1 MCALRIAAQDN
12 SRERNLVAVLVITSK
27 LNFHTEDSIMEKYI
41 FDQCNG
47 LWYELQG
54 DYYIP
59 CLVLD
64 EAGTSPIGMWGR
76 KHQQYLKEHRPMIYS
91 DLILSGK
98 LYSHLADIDTQARN
112 KLRLLVTRLA
122 EKEGINEQLK
132 SQDQMAWVA
141 AMNNIQN
148 RAEEIILQELI
159 YGEDAV

>member
-1 MCALRIAAQDN
+1 M
-12 SRERNLVAVLVITSK
+12 K
-27 LNFHTEDSIMEKYI
+27 KYI
-41 FDQCNG
+41 FNQTNG

-76 KHQQYLKEHRPMIYS
+76 KHQQYLKEHHPMLYS
-91 DLILSGK
+91 DLVLSGK
-98 LYSHLADIDTQARN
+98 LYSYLDDIDTLARN
-112 KLRLLVTRLA
+112 KLHLLVTRLA

-132 SQDQMAWVA
+132 SQDQMAWVG
-141 AMNNIQN
+141 AMNNIRN

>member
-1 MCALRIAAQDN
+1 
-12 SRERNLVAVLVITSK
+12 
-27 LNFHTEDSIMEKYI
+27 
-41 FDQCNG
+41 
-47 LWYELQG
+47 
-54 DYYIP
+54 
-59 CLVLD
+59 
-64 EAGTSPIGMWGR
+64 
-76 KHQQYLKEHRPMIYS
+76 MIYS

-112 KLRLLVTRLA
+112 KLHLLVTRLA

-141 AMNNIQN
+141 AMNNIRN

>member
-1 MCALRIAAQDN
+1 
-12 SRERNLVAVLVITSK
+12 
-27 LNFHTEDSIMEKYI
+27 MEKYI
-41 FDQCNG
+41 FDQSNG